1 MKKKQTQQAYGRA
14 QTLQLTVNHDL
25 LIQHLSWNLAF
36 ALPWDALKS
45 NDCSRDMHEARRDT
59 KCYETDEDK
68 ANSTFQDYSYC
79 SNPQGQEPIT
89 SHWWMHHFLQ
99 EYESWAEPGSSLLG
113 GPGWIVSHSS
123 PRKLKDNALVPMR
136 HLPVQGCV
144 RNGTQE
150 LQVTTHGNGFGLRD
164 LVKARLQNVTFRMQV
179 SKLVGVLDNI
189 VSWVCGKKYS
199 VVHRNDQKIPK

>member
-1 MKKKQTQQAYGRA
+1 MKKKQTQQAYGCA
-14 QTLQLTVNHDL
+14 QTLQLTINHDL
-25 LIQHLSWNLAF
+25 LIWHVCPETWLLHCPGMFWNQMIAVQICMRQEEIQNVM
-36 ALPWDALKS
+36 KQM
-45 NDCSRDMHEARRDT
+45 RT
-59 KCYETDEDK
+59 KL
-68 ANSTFQDYSYC
+68 NSTFQDYSYF

-89 SHWWMHHFLQ
+89 SHWWMHRFLQ
-99 EYESWAEPGSSLLG
+99 ESESWAEPGSSLLG

-164 LVKARLQNVTFRMQV
+164 LVKARL
-179 SKLVGVLDNI
+179 
-189 VSWVCGKKYS
+189 
-199 VVHRNDQKIPK
+199 